1 MSKYYSA
8 HTSVALIHMEVT
20 RRAVAPHARIAHDT
34 SPRLTLVAVA
44 ETCLQLERLIMRRG
58 EVYKSEEARYRYSTV
73 LYCTSESLLHVRWIG
88 TESHNTYTILHD
100 MQLQMARHR
109 HT

>member
-1 MSKYYSA
+1 VSKYYSA

-73 LYCTSESLLHVRWIG
+73 LYIRIAITIRWIG

>member
-1 MSKYYSA
+1 MA
-8 HTSVALIHMEVT
+8 LIHIDTSVALIQHSHGSHRDAHSATVG
-20 RRAVAPHARIAHDT
+20 VAPRSHSAHA
-34 SPRLTLVAVA
+34 PRLTLVAVA

-58 EVYKSEEARYRYSTV
+58 EVYKSEEARYRDSTV
-73 LYCTSESLLHVRWIG
+73 LCTS
-88 TESHNTYTILHD
+88 ESHNTYTILHD